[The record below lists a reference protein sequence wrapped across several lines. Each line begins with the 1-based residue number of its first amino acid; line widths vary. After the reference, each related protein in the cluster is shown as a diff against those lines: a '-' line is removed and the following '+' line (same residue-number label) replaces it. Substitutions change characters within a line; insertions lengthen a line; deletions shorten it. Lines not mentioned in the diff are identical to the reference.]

1 MGSRVAVQTPQR
13 NDNSA
18 RLHLATSIRP
28 PNHHAYPL
36 FPKIR
41 IRPNYGDSALNW
53 PMTAIQSCVLF
64 SAQKKF
70 HPAWHGRCGL
80 LRLAR
85 NGELAFSDA
94 AN

>member
-1 MGSRVAVQTPQR
+1 M
-13 NDNSA
+13 
-18 RLHLATSIRP
+18 I
-28 PNHHAYPL
+28 
-36 FPKIR
+36 F
-41 IRPNYGDSALNW
+41 SALNW
-53 PMTAIQSCVLF
+53 PMTAFQSCVLF